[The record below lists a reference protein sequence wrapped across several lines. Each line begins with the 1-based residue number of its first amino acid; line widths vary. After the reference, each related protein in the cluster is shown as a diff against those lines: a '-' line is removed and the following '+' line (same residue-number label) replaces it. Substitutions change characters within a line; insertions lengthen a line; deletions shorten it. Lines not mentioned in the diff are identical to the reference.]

1 MKKHTMLLCA
11 TLMIAMVAL
20 CTSCDTDEPNIPAG
34 NTSSKPLTF
43 EEMNSFR
50 SMDQS
55 AIIAM
60 MESKGYRT
68 YYGCFINGNEEVH
81 FEYNG
86 YEILGVSYSCHEEGA
101 LSNGRM
107 KSLFTDALNDAKAFC
122 EDFIL
127 DSTAFYAMVNE
138 ERTNDVHTEEELLAF
153 IDNCDRSVMNYG
165 YARFY
170 CQGFTILIHFI
181 GDNLDKSI
189 EWNPTPRYTFN
200 GTTWN
205 FHSVFGSGS
214 TIDLGDGLYLKIRDK
229 IEFKS
234 DSSGIYTYHRIVS
247 YSDPVHYIGY
257 VINTDSV
264 ALPFAY
270 STEML
275 YDNEGFNAHI
285 SQLEN
290 IGIEQF
296 STRTPVSQ
304 GVGFTDVYMPEIEEE
319 VTLLFS
325 GSLNTIDAR

>member
-1 MKKHTMLLCA
+1 
-11 TLMIAMVAL
+11 MIAMVAL
-20 CTSCDTDEPNIPAG
+20 CTSCDTDEPNRPAG

-50 SMDQS
+50 SMDRS

-60 MESKGYRT
+60 MEGKGYQT
-68 YYGCFINGNEEVH
+68 YDDTWFINGNEVVSLE
-81 FEYNG
+81 FNG

-122 EDFIL
+122 EGFTL
-127 DSTAFYAMVNE
+127 DRTSFYAMVNE
-138 ERTNDVHTEEELLAF
+138 EIMNDVHTEEELLAF
-153 IDNCDRSVMNYG
+153 IDNCDRSVMNDG

-189 EWNPTPRYTFN
+189 EWDPTPRYTFN

-205 FHSVFGSGS
+205 LHSVPEYSNS

-229 IEFKS
+229 IEFES
-234 DSSGIYTYHRIVS
+234 ESSGIYTYHRIVS

-264 ALPFAY
+264 ALPFTY

-275 YDNEGFNAHI
+275 YDNESFVAHI

-290 IGIEQF
+290 IGIDGFGAFPNQ
-296 STRTPVSQ
+296 STGYTHI
-304 GVGFTDVYMPEIEEE
+304 YLPEIEEE

-325 GSLNTIDAR
+325 GSLNTIAAR